1 MRSNIIVGLDIGSHS
16 FKMLVAQQRE
26 EGNELE
32 VLAFGEEPS
41 SGVRKGAVVNPEEV
55 AKRIFALKGRLENI
69 SKQKIQEVFVSVG
82 GSHIFTVPSHG
93 IVAVSRADGQ
103 ISQEDVDRVLQA
115 AQAFSLPSN
124 KEVLEVFPQ
133 QFVVDG
139 EEQVK
144 EVVGMR
150 GVRLEADVLAVCGFA
165 PYLKNLTDAIL
176 AADLEIADVVA
187 TPLMCVP
194 TVLTPQQK
202 ELGVAVIDLGAGT
215 TGLSV
220 YEEGELIH
228 TAIFPVGSENITND
242 IAIGLRTEPH
252 IAEQVKVEFGS
263 CQGTKGKKMEKMEA
277 ADGTTITFSQ
287 KMLTHIIDARVKEI
301 FQLVNKELRKISRQ
315 GMLPGGVVLV
325 GGGAKM
331 PKIVEAAK
339 KDLKLTCKIGTPM
352 GIVSFHSDPAFLG
365 AMGLVVNAADGDY
378 KRGRSRAG
386 IGSGIL
392 QKVKRWIRPFIP

>member
-1 MRSNIIVGLDIGSHS
+1 MRSHVIVGLDVGSHS
-16 FKMLVAQQRE
+16 IKMLVAQRRE
-26 EGNELE
+26 EGGELE
-32 VLAFGEEPS
+32 VLGFGEEYC

-55 AKRIFALKGRLENI
+55 AKRIFVLKERLENI
-69 SKQKIQEVFVSVG
+69 SKQKIREVLVNVG

-133 QFVVDG
+133 QFLVDG

-144 EVVGMR
+144 EVVGMK
-150 GVRLEADVLAVCGFA
+150 GVRLEADVLAVCGFS
-165 PYLKNLTDAIL
+165 PYVKNLGDAVL
-176 AADLEIADVVA
+176 AADLEIADIVA
-187 TPLMCVP
+187 SPLMSVNC
-194 TVLTPQQK
+194 VLTSQQK
-202 ELGVAVIDLGAGT
+202 ELGAAVIDLGAGT
-215 TGLSV
+215 TGLAV
-220 YEEGELIH
+220 YEEGDLVH
-228 TAIFPVGSENITND
+228 AAMFPVGSENITND

-263 CQGTKGKKMEKMEA
+263 CQGVKGKKMEKLEI
-277 ADGTTITFSQ
+277 ADGSTITFSQ
-287 KMLTHIIDARVKEI
+287 KMLSHIIDARVKEI

-339 KDLKLTCKIGTPM
+339 KDLKLTVKTGTPI
-352 GIVSFHSDPAFLG
+352 GIVSFHADPSFLG
-365 AMGLVVNAADGDY
+365 VMGLAVNSVDSE
-378 KRGRSRAG
+378 GRKGRRSP
-386 IGSGIL
+386 GSGLL
-392 QKVKRWIRPFIP
+392 QKVKHWAKTFIP

>member
-1 MRSNIIVGLDIGSHS
+1 MSSRIIVGLDIGSHS
-16 FKMLVAQQRE
+16 IKMLVAQQRE
-26 EGNELE
+26 EGGELE
-32 VLAFGEEPS
+32 VLGFGEEFS

-55 AKRIFALKGRLENI
+55 SKHIFALKGRLENI
-69 SKQKIQEVFVSVG
+69 SKQKISEVVVNVG

-124 KEVLEVFPQ
+124 KEILEVFPQ

-144 EVVGMR
+144 EVVGMK
-150 GVRLEADVLAVCGFA
+150 GVRLEADVLAVCGFS
-165 PYLKNLTDAIL
+165 PYIKNLTEAVL
-176 AADLEIADVVA
+176 GADLEILDVVA
-187 TPLMCVP
+187 SPLMSVA
-194 TVLTPQQK
+194 TVLTPRQK
-202 ELGVAVIDLGAGT
+202 ELGSAVVDLGAGT
-215 TGLSV
+215 TGLSI
-220 YEEGELIH
+220 YEEGDLIH
-228 TAIFPVGSENITND
+228 TATFPIGSENITND

-263 CQGTKGKKMEKMEA
+263 CQGVKGKKIEKMEA
-277 ADGTTITFSQ
+277 TDGTTISFSQ

-301 FQLVNKELRKISRQ
+301 FQLINKELRKVSKQ

-339 KDLKLTCKIGTPM
+339 KDLKLTVKIGTPM
-352 GIVSFHSDPAFLG
+352 GIVSFQSDPSFLG
-365 AMGLVVNAADGDY
+365 VMGLAVSGVDADY
-378 KRGRSRAG
+378 KKGRSNPTRG
-386 IGSGIL
+386 LL
-392 QKVKRWIRPFIP
+392 QKAKRWVRPFIP